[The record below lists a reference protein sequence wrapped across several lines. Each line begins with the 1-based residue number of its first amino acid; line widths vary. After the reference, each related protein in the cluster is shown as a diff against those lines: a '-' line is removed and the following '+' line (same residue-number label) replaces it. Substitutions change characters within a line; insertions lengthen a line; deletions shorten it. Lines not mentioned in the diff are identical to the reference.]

1 VNWTNVD
8 IRTKVFE
15 SRRFASAVQQSLYRT
30 IAAST
35 PGTRNRGVKQAAY
48 AVLTGTTMPAVLA
61 EISFVSSPEDEVRL
75 QDPEYRQ
82 EIAEALFRGI
92 QHYKGAA
99 RKTTI
104 AAAVGQPAGH

>member
-1 VNWTNVD
+1 WTNVD

-15 SRRFASAVQQSLYRT
+15 SRRFASAVQQSLYGT

-48 AVLTGTTMPAVLA
+48 AVLAG
-61 EISFVSSPEDEVRL
+61 ISFVSSPEDEVRL

-92 QHYKGAA
+92 QHYKDAA

-104 AAAVGQPAGH
+104 AAAVGQPA